1 MTELEIAPFDVNAIF
16 AGGNPYAA
24 LARYRRESPV
34 HVQTRTWKGE
44 ESFPPKLDIFLFRH
58 ADCMTWLR
66 DPRLG
71 HWERPADAEQPPS
84 NTYAAVADHFM
95 LFRHPPVHT
104 RLRGVANLA
113 FTPRKVEKQRA
124 GVEQIA
130 ARLASEMRDGEQPVD
145 LIGQF
150 AYPLPMLVIAEV
162 LGIPRE
168 DYRMFRTLAGDLAAA
183 IDFPVDGLEAF
194 IARVDQSTAELSDY
208 FGHLVTARRADPRED
223 LISTLVHAVSEE
235 GRLSEEELIATC
247 ILLLVA
253 GHETTVNLIGNGT
266 LALLRNPEQWA
277 VLRDD
282 PTLARNA
289 TEELL
294 RYDAP
299 VQFTTRRVMEDVE
312 IEGRH
317 IPEGS
322 VFHFMLSSGNRD
334 ETVFTD
340 PDRLDVRRD
349 VGRIMSFGMGI
360 HFCLGAPLAR
370 LEGEIAFAT
379 LVREF
384 PNLSLVSEEPRW
396 RPGAI
401 FHGLAEL
408 PLNLG

>member
-1 MTELEIAPFDVNAIF
+1 MTEQGIAPFDVNATF
-16 AGGNPYAA
+16 AGGNPYPD
-24 LARYRRESPV
+24 LARFRHQSPV
-34 HVQTRTWKGE
+34 HIQARTWDEQGE
-44 ESFPPKLDIFLFRH
+44 TPPKVDVFLFRH
-58 ADCMTWLR
+58 ADSLTWLR

-71 HWERPADAEQPPS
+71 HWERPPEADQPSPDTFS
-84 NTYAAVADHFM
+84 AVANHFM
-95 LFRHPPVHT
+95 LFRNPPVHT
-104 RLRGVANLA
+104 RLRGVANMA

-124 GVEQIA
+124 SVEQIA
-130 ARLASEMRDGEQPVD
+130 ARLAAEMRDGDQPAE

-150 AYPLPMLVIAEV
+150 AFPLPMLVIAEV

-168 DYRMFRTLAGDLAAA
+168 DYRKFRSLAGDLAAA

-194 IARVDQSTAELSDY
+194 LARVDQSTAELSEY
-208 FGHLVTARRADPRED
+208 LRHLIAERHAEPRDD
-223 LISTLVHAVSEE
+223 LLSTLIHAVSEE
-235 GRLSEEELIATC
+235 GRLNEEELISTF

-266 LALLRNPEQWA
+266 LALLRNPDQWSA
-277 VLRDD
+277 LRDD
-282 PTLARNA
+282 PSLARNA

-299 VQFTTRRVMEDVE
+299 VQFTTRLVLEDVE
-312 IEGRH
+312 IDGRH

-334 ETVFTD
+334 ESAFID
-340 PDRLDVRRD
+340 PDRLDIRRD

-370 LEGEIAFAT
+370 LEGEVAFAT

-384 PNLSLVSEEPRW
+384 PQLSLATQEPQW

>member
-1 MTELEIAPFDVNAIF
+1 MTDLEIAPFDVNAIF
-16 AGGNPYAA
+16 AGGNPYPA

-34 HVQTRTWKGE
+34 HVQTRSWKGE
-44 ESFPPKLDIFLFRH
+44 ENFPPKLDIFLFRH

-71 HWERPADAEQPPS
+71 HWERPADAEQPPP

-124 GVEQIA
+124 GVEEIA
-130 ARLASEMRDGEQPVD
+130 ARLASEMRDGEQPVE

-168 DYRMFRTLAGDLAAA
+168 DYRMFRSLAGDLAAA

-266 LALLRNPEQWA
+266 LALLRNPDQWA
-277 VLRDD
+277 ALRDD
-282 PTLARNA
+282 PALARNA

-299 VQFTTRRVMEDVE
+299 VQFTTRRVMEDIE
-312 IEGRH
+312 IDGRH

-334 ETVFTD
+334 EVAFTE
-340 PDRLDVRRD
+340 PDRLDIRRD

-370 LEGEIAFAT
+370 LEGEVAFAT

-384 PNLSLVSEEPRW
+384 PHLSLATAEPEW